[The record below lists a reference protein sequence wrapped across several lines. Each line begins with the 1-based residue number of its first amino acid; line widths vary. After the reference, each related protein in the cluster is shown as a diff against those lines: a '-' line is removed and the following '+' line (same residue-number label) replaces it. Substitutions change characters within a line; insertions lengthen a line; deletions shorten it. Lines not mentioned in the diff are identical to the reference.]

1 MFEDPAFS
9 IGMIGCRSWGTMNL
23 TWAVEYAAQAGWA
36 HIIILRSPLLLNGLR
51 STGSCIDCR
60 VLGIILRL
68 GALVFVAPSFADAVP
83 GC

>member
-1 MFEDPAFS
+1 
-9 IGMIGCRSWGTMNL
+9 MIGCRSWGTMNL

-36 HIIILRSPLLLNGLR
+36 QIIILRSLLLLNGLR
-51 STGSCIDCR
+51 ATGSRIDEH

-68 GALVFVAPSFADAVP
+68 GVLIFVAPSFADAVP